1 MIELAPSVYDFA
13 NFSISKVVAAV
24 DSSVGDDRGG
34 WEGAEGICYFFRA
47 PGMLLVDVGDCEVG
61 HDHYYHQDEE
71 EDCPEQA
78 GCLFILVVC
87 VDSGH
92 AG

>member
-1 MIELAPSVYDFA
+1 MIELAPAEDNLAYFG
-13 NFSISKVVAAV
+13 IGEVVAAV
-24 DSSVGDDRGG
+24 DSSVGNDGG
-34 WEGAEGICYFFRA
+34 GREGAEGICCFCGA
-47 PGMLLVDVGDCEVG
+47 SWVLLVDVGDCKVG
-61 HDHYYHQDEE
+61 HDHYDQQDEE

-87 VDSGH
+87 VDSWH